1 MPILPLASL
10 QAFSG
15 AYSQSDFFGKVIM
28 GGLFILSLIC
38 WIVLVY
44 KIWQAR
50 KVKISSLHLQRLLNK
65 NKNRLLDLEPAEVT
79 LPLPK
84 YIPQPFAQIYFDLKE
99 KTVETL
105 NKKLFFLKQ
114 LNDEEAV
121 YLTPDDINLLEQHV
135 TTTISIQG
143 KILEKHLFILS
154 TIVTLAPFLGL
165 LGTVW
170 GILVTFAELHAGGSA
185 GSNSIILGG
194 LSTALATTVLG
205 LIIAIPALISY
216 NYLKN
221 NLKAFSSDME
231 DFLYTLLSTLELQY
245 RKADLT

>member
-1 MPILPLASL
+1 MPIFPLASL
-10 QAFSG
+10 QAFTG
-15 AYSQSDFFGKVIM
+15 AYSQSDFFGKLIM
-28 GGLFILSLIC
+28 GGLFILSLLC

-50 KVKISSLHLQRLLNK
+50 KVKISSLHLQKLLKK
-65 NKNRLLDLEPAEVT
+65 NKNRLLNLEPSEVN

-84 YIPQPFAQIYFDLKE
+84 HIPQPFAQIYFELKE

-114 LNDEEAV
+114 LNEEEDV
-121 YLTPDDINLLEQHV
+121 YLTSDDINLLEQHV

-221 NLKAFSSDME
+221 NLKSFSSDME